1 MGAGVGVLGG
11 RWKGVGRALGGC
23 GGVGRALEGRW
34 EDVGRA
40 LASGEGW
47 ARPGSS
53 IFEMPR
59 ARGRPRGRGG
69 TEAERREAH
78 RLVMAQRRAAM
89 AAEELERANLER
101 ARARAAL
108 PNEVR
113 DQINDDNAH
122 HMAGVRAQLT
132 HEE

>member
-1 MGAGVGVLGG
+1 
-11 RWKGVGRALGGC
+11 
-23 GGVGRALEGRW
+23 
-34 EDVGRA
+34 
-40 LASGEGW
+40 
-47 ARPGSS
+47 
-53 IFEMPR
+53 
-59 ARGRPRGRGG
+59 
-69 TEAERREAH
+69 
-78 RLVMAQRRAAM
+78 M

-122 HMAGVRAQLT
+122 RMAGVRAQLT

>member
-1 MGAGVGVLGG
+1 M
-11 RWKGVGRALGGC
+11 GGC
-23 GGVGRALEGRW
+23 WEG
-34 EDVGRA
+34 VGRA

-59 ARGRPRGRGG
+59 ARGRPRGRGRR

-101 ARARAAL
+101 ARARAAAL

-113 DQINDDNAH
+113 DGIK
-122 HMAGVRAQLT
+122 
-132 HEE
+132 

>member
-1 MGAGVGVLGG
+1 
-11 RWKGVGRALGGC
+11 
-23 GGVGRALEGRW
+23 
-34 EDVGRA
+34 
-40 LASGEGW
+40 
-47 ARPGSS
+47 
-53 IFEMPR
+53 MPR
-59 ARGRPRGRGG
+59 ARGRPRGRGRR

-101 ARARAAL
+101 ARARAL

-122 HMAGVRAQLT
+122 RMAEGRAVLTQEERDEINQANAERMAGVRAQLT
-132 HEE
+132 Q